1 MSALV
6 LASPR
11 HSTRVVETF
20 WKRPLDLGPL
30 LPAAGSRLL
39 LSWTGKVDLPARFSL
54 NIAAPARPRVLL
66 ADDHIDLLKS
76 VSRHLA
82 AAFDIVATAAD
93 GRQALDLARRLRPDV
108 VVLDVAMPELDGF
121 QTLEQLRRDG
131 PETRVVF
138 LTMHSDDE
146 FVAAAINGGAHG
158 YVLKSRMHLDLISA
172 IDHALAG
179 RLFLPSLTSLSTV
192 AGSRHAVQFH
202 ANESHFLDEVS
213 QLVRAT
219 LRSGEQVVLVTS
231 EATRIGV
238 AQRLQA
244 RQMNLAVLAE
254 REQYVATDS
263 ALALS
268 HVMHEGRPDKERVA
282 EMIHGLDLLRQA
294 VPNRPRGRL
303 TIVGDMSASLCR
315 NGDFEAALE
324 LERIWNDLTRALPF
338 FTVCS
343 YPIDCFE
350 NSEALN
356 LLSNVCAAHSAVTS
370 GTSRGARA
378 T

>member
-1 MSALV
+1 M
-6 LASPR
+6 
-11 HSTRVVETF
+11 
-20 WKRPLDLGPL
+20 
-30 LPAAGSRLL
+30 
-39 LSWTGKVDLPARFSL
+39 

-66 ADDHIDLLKS
+66 ADDHIDFLKT

-82 AAFDIVATAAD
+82 AAFDIVAIAAD

-108 VVLDVAMPELDGF
+108 VVLDVSMPDLNGF

-131 PETRVVF
+131 LETRVVF

-146 FVAAAINGGAHG
+146 FVTAAINGGAHG
-158 YVLKSRMHLDLISA
+158 YVLKSRLHLDLISA

-202 ANESHFLDEVS
+202 ANDSHYLNEIS
-213 QLVRAT
+213 QLVGAT
-219 LRSGEQVVLVTS
+219 LRSGEQVVIVTS
-231 EATRIGV
+231 EATRTGI

-244 RQMNLAVLAE
+244 RQIDLAMLAQ
-254 REQYVATDS
+254 RGQYVAQDS
-263 ALALS
+263 ALALL
-268 HVMHEGRPDKERVA
+268 HAMREGRPDKERVA
-282 EMIHGLDLLRQA
+282 EMIHGLDLLRLA
-294 VPNRPRGRL
+294 VPNGPRGRL
-303 TIVGDMSASLCR
+303 TICGDMCASLCR

-324 LERIWNDLTRALPF
+324 LERIWDDLTRALPF
-338 FTVCS
+338 FTVCC

-370 GTSRGARA
+370 GTSRGPRA

>member
-1 MSALV
+1 M
-6 LASPR
+6 
-11 HSTRVVETF
+11 
-20 WKRPLDLGPL
+20 
-30 LPAAGSRLL
+30 
-39 LSWTGKVDLPARFSL
+39 
-54 NIAAPARPRVLL
+54 NIAAPPRPRVLL
-66 ADDHIDLLKS
+66 ADDHINLLKS

-82 AAFDIVATAAD
+82 DAFDIVATAAD

-108 VVLDVAMPELDGF
+108 VVLDVAMPDLNGF

-131 PETRVVF
+131 PEARVVF
-138 LTMHSDDE
+138 LTMHRDDE

-158 YVLKSRMHLDLISA
+158 YVLKSHMHLDLISA

-179 RLFLPSLTSLSTV
+179 RLFLPSLISLSTV

-244 RQMNLAVLAE
+244 RQMDLAVLAE

-263 ALALS
+263 ALFLS
-268 HVMHEGRPDKERVA
+268 QVMRDGRPDKGRLA
-282 EMIHGLDLLRQA
+282 EMVHGLERLRLA
-294 VPNRPRGRL
+294 VPNGPRGRV
-303 TIVGDMSASLCR
+303 TIVGDTSGSLCR
-315 NGDFEAALE
+315 NGNFEAALE
-324 LERIWNDLTRALPF
+324 LERIWNELTRALPF
-338 FTVCS
+338 FTVCC
-343 YPIDCFE
+343 YPIECFE
-350 NSEALN
+350 HSDARNVLA
-356 LLSNVCAAHSAVTS
+356 NVCAEHSAVNHA
-370 GTSRGARA
+370 GNVASRARDIN
-378 T
+378 